1 MRTAP
6 NRLQHMAYGL
16 LGMPLAMATL
26 PVYVHIPAYYALNLN
41 MGLATLGWVL
51 FAARIFDTAQDPF
64 LGAWIDRLGNGAK
77 PLLAGAAIV
86 FAMAFAGLWVP
97 PSGAAASIVWL
108 SVMLALTYC
117 AHSFINICY
126 LAWGAS
132 LGGGTPALLG
142 AAAWREG
149 AGLAGI
155 MLASAVP
162 AALMADGGGNVST
175 GMALYNLGFALLL
188 AVALHALL
196 KFAPAWHKVCIASPP
211 MRETARAIA
220 ANRQFV
226 RLLAPYFLNAVAM
239 SLPATLA
246 LFYIRDQLNS
256 PTWTSTFLLAYF
268 ASAVCGLPFWTRL
281 ASKTGPAR
289 CWCLGML
296 MAVLSFCG
304 AALLGD
310 GDRFAYLAV
319 CISAGFALG
328 ADLAMPPVLFAR
340 TIKEG
345 HGSAA
350 YFGVYALLT
359 KLALACTGLALP
371 ALALAGYRPGH
382 GGSTALVA
390 FYAGLPCAI
399 KLFVISLMWR
409 SDENHLD

>member
-1 MRTAP
+1 
-6 NRLQHMAYGL
+6 
-16 LGMPLAMATL
+16 
-26 PVYVHIPAYYALNLN
+26 
-41 MGLATLGWVL
+41 
-51 FAARIFDTAQDPF
+51 
-64 LGAWIDRLGNGAK
+64 
-77 PLLAGAAIV
+77 
-86 FAMAFAGLWVP
+86 
-97 PSGAAASIVWL
+97 
-108 SVMLALTYC
+108 
-117 AHSFINICY
+117 
-126 LAWGAS
+126 
-132 LGGGTPALLG
+132 
-142 AAAWREG
+142 
-149 AGLAGI
+149 
-155 MLASAVP
+155 
-162 AALMADGGGNVST
+162 
-175 GMALYNLGFALLL
+175 
-188 AVALHALL
+188 
-196 KFAPAWHKVCIASPP
+196 
-211 MRETARAIA
+211 
-220 ANRQFV
+220 
-226 RLLAPYFLNAVAM
+226 LLAPYFLNAVAM

-268 ASAVCGLPFWTRL
+268 SSAVCGLPFWTRL

-296 MAVLSFCG
+296 MAVLSFSG

-310 GDRFAYLAV
+310 GDRLAYLAV